1 MQTPYPEQ
9 DRATTRGLIRGSFG
23 WTAACRTVG
32 VLTVSAACVLVST
45 SQTQARQLTPS
56 DTPSVVSA
64 AHFLNQAT
72 FGPTAADIEAVRSTG
87 FQQWLLEQ
95 AALPESSIAD
105 GLDAN
110 GVRAAVFKNMA
121 TGPDQVRQRAIFA
134 LSQTFVV
141 SANKV
146 GSGAELTPWFRLL
159 SRNALGNYHTLLREV
174 TRSPTMG
181 KYLDLAYSKKAGKT
195 TAPNENY
202 PREMLQLFSIGLW
215 ALNQDGTL
223 KLNGAGEP
231 IPTYTQENIHEI
243 ARALT
248 GWTFPRDAENNTS
261 YEGEMV
267 AVPSNHDTGTKQ
279 FHGLTLPAN
288 QAAVADLDAV
298 INAVFQHSNVPPFIA
313 TRLIRSLV
321 TSNPSPAYIR
331 RVADVFVNNGMG
343 VRGDLK
349 AVFAA
354 ILLDPEALR
363 FHAAHEGRLKDP
375 VLHVIGMGRAL
386 DAAFGD
392 TNAFMYVFNN
402 LSQRVLTPPTV
413 FSFFSPLAPLP
424 GHHNLFGPEFQIYPP
439 ALAVQRANFIYGLLN
454 SQFASSFQIDLTPFT
469 TVALNTAAL
478 IDLVNQRLMFGL
490 MSADLRGIITGATN
504 AIEGT
509 SAGDRTQRALG
520 ALYLAAISSEYSVH
534 GLHWGPSSG
543 GGSGVDQAQPPT
555 GLVTSSMIGNRIT
568 LKWTPPTFGPAP
580 TGYVIEGGI
589 HPGETLATIPT
600 GNATPSISFDAPPGS
615 FYLRVHTVAG
625 ATRSRS
631 SSEIRVHVSAPAAPS
646 VPANLLG
653 LAHGSTVSLTWRNT
667 FSGGVPASMVLDVTG
682 SLNTSLPL
690 PMGESFT
697 FNGVPA
703 GTYTFSLRAVNAV
716 GTSGP
721 SSPVTLSFPATC
733 SGAPQRP
740 VGVVASR
747 SGTVISLA
755 WEPAASGA
763 APTSY
768 LLNVTGAATVSV
780 PTTARNVSGAVGPGS
795 YTLRV
800 VAVNACGSSSASTA
814 VTVVIP

>member
-1 MQTPYPEQ
+1 M
-9 DRATTRGLIRGSFG
+9 
-23 WTAACRTVG
+23 
-32 VLTVSAACVLVST
+32 
-45 SQTQARQLTPS
+45 
-56 DTPSVVSA
+56 
-64 AHFLNQAT
+64 
-72 FGPTAADIEAVRSTG
+72 RSKG

-95 AALPESSIAD
+95 ASLLESPIPD

-110 GVRAAVFKNMA
+110 GVRAAIFTNMA

-134 LSQTFVV
+134 LSQIFVV

-146 GSGAELTPWFRLL
+146 GTGAELTPWMRLL
-159 SRNALGNYHTLLREV
+159 SRNALGNYRTLLREV
-174 TRSPTMG
+174 TVNPTMG

-223 KLNGAGEP
+223 TLNSAGEP
-231 IPTYTQENIHEI
+231 IPTYTQSTIHEI

-248 GWTFPRDAENNTS
+248 GWTFPRDAENNAV
-261 YEGEMV
+261 YDGEMV
-267 AVPSNHDTGTKQ
+267 AVASNHDTGSKQ
-279 FHGLTLPAN
+279 FHGVTLPAN
-288 QAAVADLDAV
+288 QTAAADLDAV
-298 INAVFQHSNVPPFIA
+298 VNAVFHHSNVPPFMA
-313 TRLIRSLV
+313 TRLIRLLV
-321 TSNPSPAYIR
+321 TSNPSPAYVR
-331 RVADVFVNNGMG
+331 RVADVFADNGMG

-354 ILLDPEALR
+354 VLLDPEALT

-375 VLHVIGMGRAL
+375 VLHVMGLGRAL
-386 DAAFGD
+386 DATFGD
-392 TNAFMYVFNN
+392 ANGFMYVFNN

-454 SQFASSFQIDLTPFT
+454 SQFGSSFKVDLTPFT

-478 IDLVNQRLMFGL
+478 VDLVDQRLMFGL
-490 MSADLRGIITGATN
+490 MSSDLRGIITAATH

-509 SAGDRTQRALG
+509 SPSDRTQRALG

-534 GLHWGPSSG
+534 GLNWGPSSG
-543 GGSGVDQAQPPT
+543 GGAAVNEAQPPT
-555 GLVTSSMIGNRIT
+555 GLQASSIIGNRIT
-568 LKWTPPTFGPAP
+568 LKWTAPTFGPAP
-580 TGYVIEGGI
+580 TGYVIEGGVN
-589 HPGETLATIPT
+589 PGETLATIPT
-600 GNATPSISFDAPPGS
+600 GSNAPMITFDAPPGS
-615 FYLRVHTVAG
+615 FYLRVYTVAG
-625 ATRSRS
+625 ETRSRT
-631 SSEIRVHVSAPAAPS
+631 SSEIRVHVNAPTAPS

-653 LAHGSTVSLTWRNT
+653 VAHGSTVSLTWRNT
-667 FSGGVPASMVLDVTG
+667 FSGGVPTSMLLDVTG

-690 PMGESFT
+690 PMGDSFT
-697 FNGVPA
+697 FSGVPA

-733 SGAPQRP
+733 SGSPQRP
-740 VGVVASR
+740 VGLVASR
-747 SGTVISLA
+747 SGNVISLA

-768 LLNVTGAATVSV
+768 VINVTGAMTLSV
-780 PTTARNVSGAVGPGS
+780 PTTARTVSGAVGPGL
-795 YTLRV
+795 YTFQV
-800 VAVNACGSSSASTA
+800 VAVNACGSSAASNSMP
-814 VTVVIP
+814 VVIP

>member
-1 MQTPYPEQ
+1 V
-9 DRATTRGLIRGSFG
+9 RALTLSAIL
-23 WTAACRTVG
+23 
-32 VLTVSAACVLVST
+32 VLAGAHV
-45 SQTQARQLTPS
+45 TQAGQPAAGDQPT
-56 DTPSVVSA
+56 VVAA

-72 FGPTAADIEAVRSTG
+72 FGASAAEVTSVRAKG
-87 FQQWLLEQ
+87 FQQWLAEQ
-95 AALPESSIAD
+95 ATLPETPIPD
-105 GLDAN
+105 GLDTN
-110 GVRAAVFKNMA
+110 GIRAAVFTNMA
-121 TGPDQVRQRAIFA
+121 TGSDQVRQRAIFA
-134 LSQTFVV
+134 LSQIFVV

-146 GSGAELTPWFRLL
+146 GSGGELTPWMRLL

-174 TRSPTMG
+174 TLNPTMG

-223 KLNGAGEP
+223 KLNAAGEP
-231 IPTYTQENIHEI
+231 IPTYTQETIHEI

-248 GWTFPRDAENNTS
+248 GWTFARDADNNAV
-261 YEGEMV
+261 YEGEMM

-288 QAAVADLDAV
+288 QTAAADLEAV
-298 INAVFQHSNVPPFIA
+298 INAVFHHSNVPPFMA

-331 RVADVFVNNGMG
+331 RVSDVFVNNGMG

-354 ILLDPEALR
+354 ILLDPEALS
-363 FHAAHEGRLKDP
+363 FHSAHDGRLKDP
-375 VLHVIGMGRAL
+375 VLHVIGLGRAL
-386 DAAFGD
+386 DATFGD
-392 TNAFMYVFNN
+392 ANGYMYVFNN

-454 SQFASSFQIDLTPFT
+454 AQFTSSFQVDLTPFT
-469 TVALNTAAL
+469 TVAPNTANL
-478 IDLVNQRLMFGL
+478 VELVNQRLMFGL
-490 MSADLRGIITGATN
+490 MSSDLRGIITAATN

-509 SAGDRTQRALG
+509 SASDQRQRALG

-534 GLHWGPSSG
+534 GLNWGPSSG
-543 GGSGVDQAQPPT
+543 GGSGVTEAQPPT
-555 GLVTSSMIGNRIT
+555 GLQASSIIGSRIT
-568 LKWTPPTFGPAP
+568 LKWTAPTFGPAP
-580 TGYVIEGGI
+580 TGYVIEGGVN
-589 HPGETLATIPT
+589 PGETLATIPT
-600 GNATPSISFDAPPGS
+600 GNNAPTIAFDAPPGS
-615 FYLRVHTVAG
+615 FYLRVYTVAG
-625 ATRSRS
+625 ATRSRT
-631 SSEIRVHVSAPAAPS
+631 SSEIRVHINAPTPPS

-653 LAHGSTVSLTWRNT
+653 LAHGSTVSLAWRNT
-667 FSGGVPASMVLDVTG
+667 FGGGMPTSLVLDVTG

-690 PMGESFT
+690 PMSDSFT
-697 FNGVPA
+697 FNGVPD

-716 GTSGP
+716 GVSGP

-740 VGVVASR
+740 VGLVASR
-747 SGTVISLA
+747 NGSVISLV
-755 WEPAASGA
+755 WEPGASGA

-768 LLNVTGAATVSV
+768 LINVTGALTLSV
-780 PTTARNVSGAVGPGS
+780 PTTARAASGAVGPGS
-795 YTLRV
+795 YTFRV
-800 VAVNACGSSSASTA
+800 TAINACGSSAASSAT
-814 VTVVIP
+814 TVVIP

>member
-1 MQTPYPEQ
+1 MGGRVRSGVGQQ
-9 DRATTRGLIRGSFG
+9 RSLRFVRAITLSAVCAL
-23 WTAACRTVG
+23 AAADPTNAGQPPVPD
-32 VLTVSAACVLVST
+32 
-45 SQTQARQLTPS
+45 Q
-56 DTPSVVSA
+56 PSVVSA
-64 AHFLNQAT
+64 AHFLGQAT
-72 FGPTAADIEAVRSTG
+72 FGPSAADIEAVRAQG
-87 FQQWLLEQ
+87 LQQWLLEQ
-95 AALPESSIAD
+95 AALPESPIPD

-134 LSQTFVV
+134 LSQIIVV

-146 GSGAELTPWFRLL
+146 GSGGELTPWMRLL

-174 TRSPTMG
+174 TLNPTMG

-231 IPTYTQENIHEI
+231 IPTYTQETIHEI

-288 QAAVADLDAV
+288 QPAVVDLDAV
-298 INAVFQHSNVPPFIA
+298 INAVFHHSNVPPFIA
-313 TRLIRSLV
+313 TRLIRALV

-331 RVADVFVNNGMG
+331 RVADVFVDNGMG

-349 AVFAA
+349 AVFGA
-354 ILLDPEALR
+354 ILLDPEALS

-375 VLHVIGMGRAL
+375 VLYVIGMGRAL
-386 DAAFGD
+386 DATFGD
-392 TNAFMYVFNN
+392 PNGFMYAFNN

-454 SQFASSFQIDLTPFT
+454 SQFASSFKVDLTPFT

-490 MSADLRGIITGATN
+490 MSSDLRGIITGATD

-509 SAGDRTQRALG
+509 STSNRTQRALG

-534 GLHWGPSSG
+534 GLNWGPSSG
-543 GGSGVDQAQPPT
+543 GGAGVDQAQPPT
-555 GLVTSSMIGNRIT
+555 GLQASSIVGSRVT
-568 LKWTPPTFGPAP
+568 LKWTAPTFGPAP
-580 TGYVIEGGI
+580 TGYVVEGGVS
-589 HPGETLATIPT
+589 PGETLATIPT
-600 GNATPSISFDAPPGS
+600 GNAMPTISFDAPPGS
-615 FYLRVHTVAG
+615 FYLRVYTVAG

-631 SSEIRVHVSAPAAPS
+631 SSEIRVHVNAPTAPS

-667 FSGGVPASMVLDVTG
+667 FSGGMPTSLVLDVTG
-682 SLNTSLPL
+682 SLTTSLPL
-690 PMGESFT
+690 PMGDSFT
-697 FNGVPA
+697 FNGVPD
-703 GTYTFSLRAVNAV
+703 GTYTFSLRAVNAI

-721 SSPVTLSFPATC
+721 SSPVTLSFPAAC

-740 VGVVASR
+740 VGVVGSR
-747 SGTVISLA
+747 TGAVISLA

-768 LLNVTGAATVSV
+768 VINVTGALSLSL
-780 PTTARNVSGAVGPGS
+780 PTTARAVSGAVGPGS
-795 YTLRV
+795 YSFRV
-800 VAVNACGSSSASTA
+800 VAVNACGSSAASSST
-814 VTVVIP
+814 TVVIP

>member
-1 MQTPYPEQ
+1 MQTPHFAQ
-9 DRATTRGLIRGSFG
+9 DRPAQDAGVARGSRRRRRFRYVS
-23 WTAACRTVG
+23 AV
-32 VLTVSAACVLVST
+32 TVSAVFALAAPW
-45 SQTQARQLTPS
+45 QAHAGQPV
-56 DTPSVVSA
+56 DPPHVVSA
-64 AHFLNQAT
+64 AHFLGQAT
-72 FGPTAADIEAVRSTG
+72 FGASAADIEAVRAAG
-87 FQQWLLEQ
+87 FQQWLVDQ
-95 AALPESSIAD
+95 AALPESQIPD
-105 GLDAN
+105 GLDSN

-134 LSQTFVV
+134 LSQIFVV

-146 GSGAELTPWFRLL
+146 GTGSELTPWVRLL
-159 SRNALGNYHTLLREV
+159 SRNALGNYQTLLREV
-174 TRSPTMG
+174 TLNPTMG
-181 KYLDLAYSKKAGKT
+181 KYLDLGYSKKAGKT

-202 PREMLQLFSIGLW
+202 PREMLQLFTIGLW

-223 KLNGAGEP
+223 KLNSAGEP
-231 IPTYTQENIHEI
+231 IPTYTQETIHEI

-248 GWTFPRDAENNTS
+248 GWTFPRDADNNAL

-267 AVPSNHDTGTKQ
+267 AVASNHDTGTKQ
-279 FHGLTLPAN
+279 VHGLTLPAN
-288 QAAVADLDAV
+288 QTPAADLDAV
-298 INAVFQHSNVPPFIA
+298 VNAVFAHSNVPPFVA

-321 TSNPSPAYIR
+321 TSNPSPGYIR

-363 FHAAHEGRLKDP
+363 FQAAHEGRLKDP

-386 DAAFGD
+386 DATFQDPNG
-392 TNAFMYVFNN
+392 FMYVFNN

-424 GHHNLFGPEFQIYPP
+424 GHHALFGPEFQIYPP
-439 ALAVQRANFIYGLLN
+439 ALAIQRANFIYGLLN
-454 SQFASSFQIDLTPFT
+454 SQFGSSFQVDLTPFT
-469 TVALNTAAL
+469 TVAGNTAAL
-478 IDLVNQRLMFGL
+478 VELVNQRLMFGS
-490 MSADLRGIITGATN
+490 MSADLRGIITAATN
-504 AIEGT
+504 GIEGT
-509 SAGDRTQRALG
+509 SASDLRQRALG

-534 GLHWGPSSG
+534 GLNWGPSSG
-543 GGSGVDQAQPPT
+543 GGAGVDQPQPPT
-555 GLVTSSMIGNRIT
+555 GLVASSMIGNRIT

-580 TGYVIEGGI
+580 TGYVIEGGVS
-589 HPGETLATIPT
+589 PGETLATIPT
-600 GNATPSISFDAPPGS
+600 GSAPTVTFDAPPGS

-625 ATRSRS
+625 AARSRS
-631 SSEIRVHVSAPAAPS
+631 SSEIRVHVNAPTAPS

-653 LAHGSTVSLTWRNT
+653 LAHGSTVALAWRNT
-667 FSGGVPASMVLDVTG
+667 FSGGIPTSLVLDVAG
-682 SLNTSLPL
+682 SLDTSLPL
-690 PMGESFT
+690 PMGDSFT
-697 FNGVPA
+697 FNGVPD
-703 GTYTFSLRAVNAV
+703 GTYTFSVRAVNAV

-733 SGAPQRP
+733 TGAPQRP

-747 SGTVISLA
+747 SGAVISLA

-768 LLNVTGAATVSV
+768 VVNVTGAATVSV
-780 PTTARNVSGAVGPGS
+780 PTTARSVGGAVGPGT

-800 VAVNACGSSSASTA
+800 VAVNACGSSAASSST
-814 VTVVIP
+814 TVVIP

>member
-1 MQTPYPEQ
+1 MAASVQ
-9 DRATTRGLIRGSFG
+9 GSAG
-23 WTAACRTVG
+23 QP
-32 VLTVSAACVLVST
+32 SA
-45 SQTQARQLTPS
+45 S

-64 AHFLNQAT
+64 AHFLGQAT
-72 FGPTAADIEAVRSTG
+72 FGASAADIQLVRTQG

-95 AALPESSIAD
+95 ATLPESPIPD
-105 GLDAN
+105 GLDGN

-134 LSQTFVV
+134 LSQIFVV
-141 SANKV
+141 SSNKV
-146 GSGAELTPWFRLL
+146 GSGEELTPWMRLL

-174 TRSPTMG
+174 TLNPTMG

-231 IPTYTQENIHEI
+231 TPTYTQETIHEI

-248 GWTFPRDAENNTS
+248 GWTFPRDAENNTV

-267 AVPSNHDTGTKQ
+267 AVAANHDTGAKQ

-288 QAAVADLDAV
+288 QTAAADLEAV
-298 INAVFQHSNVPPFIA
+298 VNAVFHHSNVPPFVA

-331 RVADVFVNNGMG
+331 RVADVFADNGSG

-354 ILLDPEALR
+354 ILLDPEALS

-375 VLHVIGMGRAL
+375 VLHVIAMGRAL
-386 DAAFGD
+386 DATFGD
-392 TNAFMYVFNN
+392 PNGFMYVFNN
-402 LSQRVLTPPTV
+402 LNQRVLSPPTV

-454 SQFASSFQIDLTPFT
+454 AQFTSSFQVDLTPFT
-469 TVALNTAAL
+469 TVAPNTANL
-478 IDLVNQRLMFGL
+478 VELVNQRLMFGL
-490 MSADLRGIITGATN
+490 MSADLRGIITAATN

-509 SAGDRTQRALG
+509 SSSDQRQRALG

-534 GLHWGPSSG
+534 GLNWGPSSG

-555 GLVTSSMIGNRIT
+555 GLVASSIIGSRIT

-580 TGYVIEGGI
+580 TGYVIEGGVS
-589 HPGETLATIPT
+589 PGETLATIPT
-600 GNATPSISFDAPPGS
+600 GSSAPTLTFDAPPGS
-615 FYLRVHTVAG
+615 FYLRVYAVAG
-625 ATRSRS
+625 GTRSRT
-631 SSEIRVHVSAPAAPS
+631 SSEIRVHVNAPTAPS

-653 LAHGSTVSLTWRNT
+653 LAHGSTVSLAWRNT
-667 FSGGVPASMVLDVTG
+667 FSGGMPTGLVLDVTG

-690 PMGESFT
+690 PMGDTFT
-697 FNGVPA
+697 YNGVPD
-703 GTYTFSLRAVNAV
+703 GTYTFSLRATNAI
-716 GTSGP
+716 GMSGP
-721 SSPVTLSFPATC
+721 SSPVTLSFPAKCT
-733 SGAPQRP
+733 GVPQRP

-747 SGTVISLA
+747 NGAVISLA
-755 WEPAASGA
+755 WEPAASGT

-768 LLNVTGAATVSV
+768 LVNVTGAATLSV
-780 PTTARNVSGAVGPGS
+780 PTTARSVSGAVGPGT

-800 VAVNACGSSSASTA
+800 VAVNACGSSAASSST
-814 VTVVIP
+814 TVVIP

>member
-1 MQTPYPEQ
+1 M
-9 DRATTRGLIRGSFG
+9 RAITLCAVCALTTLEPAFAGQP
-23 WTAACRTVG
+23 AA
-32 VLTVSAACVLVST
+32 AD
-45 SQTQARQLTPS
+45 Q
-56 DTPSVVSA
+56 PSVVSA
-64 AHFLNQAT
+64 AHFLGQAT
-72 FGPTAADIEAVRSTG
+72 FGASAAEIEAVRSKG

-95 AALPESSIAD
+95 AALPESPIPD
-105 GLDAN
+105 GLDGN

-134 LSQTFVV
+134 LSQIFVV

-146 GSGAELTPWFRLL
+146 GSGEELTPWMRLL

-174 TRSPTMG
+174 TLNPTMG
-181 KYLDLAYSKKAGKT
+181 KYLDLAYSKKAGRT

-231 IPTYTQENIHEI
+231 APTYSQTTIHEI

-248 GWTFPRDAENNTS
+248 GWTFPRDAENNAL

-267 AVPSNHDTGTKQ
+267 AVSSNHDTGTKQ

-288 QAAVADLDAV
+288 QTPSADLDAV
-298 INAVFQHSNVPPFIA
+298 INAVFHHSNVPPFIA

-331 RVADVFVNNGMG
+331 RVADVFVNNGAG
-343 VRGDLK
+343 VRGDLS

-354 ILLDPEALR
+354 VLLDPEALS

-386 DAAFGD
+386 EATFGD
-392 TNAFMYVFNN
+392 PNGFMYVFNN

-439 ALAVQRANFIYGLLN
+439 ALAIQRANFIYGLLN
-454 SQFASSFQIDLTPFT
+454 SQFASSFKVDLTPFT

-478 IDLVNQRLMFGL
+478 VELVNQRLMFGL
-490 MSADLRGIITGATN
+490 MSADLRGIIMAATN
-504 AIEGT
+504 AIDGT
-509 SAGDRTQRALG
+509 STGDRTQRALG

-534 GLHWGPSSG
+534 GLNWGPSSG

-555 GLVTSSMIGNRIT
+555 GLFASSIIGNRLT

-589 HPGETLATIPT
+589 SPGETLATVPVT
-600 GNATPSISFDAPPGS
+600 GATPTITFDAPPGS
-615 FYLRVHTVAG
+615 FYLRVYTVAG

-631 SSEIRVHVSAPAAPS
+631 SGEIRVHINAPTAPS

-653 LAHGSTVSLTWRNT
+653 LASGSTVSLAWRNT
-667 FSGGVPASMVLDVTG
+667 FGGGMPTSLVLDVTG

-690 PMGESFT
+690 PMGDTFT
-697 FNGVPA
+697 FNGVPD

-733 SGAPQRP
+733 TGAPQRP
-740 VGVVASR
+740 VGLVGSR
-747 SGTVISLA
+747 NGAVISLA
-755 WEPAASGA
+755 WEPAASGT

-768 LLNVTGAATVSV
+768 IVNVTGAATASV
-780 PTTARNVSGAVGPGS
+780 PTTARTVSGAVGPGTYS
-795 YTLRV
+795 FRV
-800 VAVNACGSSSASTA
+800 VAVNACGSSAASTST
-814 VTVVIP
+814 TVVIP

>member
-1 MQTPYPEQ
+1 VCTITLCAVVALVAASDPAHAEQ
-9 DRATTRGLIRGSFG
+9 PVA
-23 WTAACRTVG
+23 
-32 VLTVSAACVLVST
+32 
-45 SQTQARQLTPS
+45 S

-64 AHFLNQAT
+64 AHFLGQAT
-72 FGPTAADIEAVRSTG
+72 FGPSAADIHTVRAVG
-87 FQQWLLEQ
+87 FQQWLLDQ
-95 AALPESSIAD
+95 AALPESPIAD

-110 GVRAAVFKNMA
+110 GVRAAVFKHMA

-134 LSQTFVV
+134 LSQVFVV

-146 GSGAELTPWFRLL
+146 GSGPELTPWMRLL

-174 TRSPTMG
+174 TLNPTMG
-181 KYLDLAYSKKAGKT
+181 KYLDLGYSKKAGKT

-223 KLNGAGEP
+223 TLNGAGEP
-231 IPTYTQENIHEI
+231 IPTYTQETIHEI

-248 GWTFPRDAENNTS
+248 GWTFPRDAENNMLF
-261 YEGEMV
+261 EGEMV
-267 AVPSNHDTGTKQ
+267 AVAANHDTGAKQ

-288 QAAVADLDAV
+288 QTPVADLDAV
-298 INAVFQHSNVPPFIA
+298 INAVFHHSNVPPFIA

-354 ILLDPEALR
+354 ILLDPEALS

-386 DAAFGD
+386 DATFDDPNG
-392 TNAFMYVFNN
+392 FMYVFNN

-413 FSFFSPLAPLP
+413 FSFYSALAPLP

-454 SQFASSFQIDLTPFT
+454 SQYGSSFKVDLTPFT
-469 TVALNTAAL
+469 TVAFNTEAL
-478 IDLVNQRLMFGL
+478 LDLVNERLMFGL
-490 MSADLRGIITGATN
+490 MSADLRGIIAAATN

-509 SAGDRTQRALG
+509 STSDRTQRALG

-534 GLHWGPSSG
+534 GLNWGPSSG

-555 GLVTSSMIGNRIT
+555 GLQASSIIGSRIT
-568 LKWTPPTFGPAP
+568 LKWTAPSFGPAP
-580 TGYVIEGGI
+580 TEYVIEGGI
-589 HPGETLATIPT
+589 SPGETLATIPT
-600 GNATPSISFDAPPGS
+600 GSSTPTFAFDAPPGS
-615 FYLRVHTVAG
+615 FYLRVYTVSG
-625 ATRSRS
+625 PTRSRT
-631 SSEIRVHVSAPAAPS
+631 SSEIRVHVNAPTAPS

-653 LAHGSTVSLTWRNT
+653 LAHGSTVSLAWRNT
-667 FSGGVPASMVLDVTG
+667 FGGGMPTSLVLDVTG
-682 SLNTSLPL
+682 SIHTSLPL
-690 PMGESFT
+690 PMGDSFT
-697 FNGVPA
+697 FNGVPD
-703 GTYTFSLRAVNAV
+703 GTYTFSLRAVNVV
-716 GTSGP
+716 GSSGP
-721 SSPVTLSFPATC
+721 SSPLTLSFPAKCT
-733 SGAPQRP
+733 GVPQRP

-747 SGTVISLA
+747 SGAVISLA

-763 APTSY
+763 APTSF
-768 LLNVTGAATVSV
+768 LVNVTGAATVSV
-780 PTTARNVSGAVGPGS
+780 PTTARSVSGAVGPGS

-800 VAVNACGSSSASTA
+800 VAVNACGSSTASSST
-814 VTVVIP
+814 TVVIP